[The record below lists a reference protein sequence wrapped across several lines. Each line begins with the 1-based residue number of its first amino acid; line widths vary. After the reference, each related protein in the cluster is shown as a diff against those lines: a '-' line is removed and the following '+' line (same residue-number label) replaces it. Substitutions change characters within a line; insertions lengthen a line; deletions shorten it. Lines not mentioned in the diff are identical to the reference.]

1 MGNARVTVALGG
13 AVVFLLP
20 MLAAAQTAPTA
31 DADMKEI
38 AAYRMT
44 MADVKKFANVMR
56 AVAEEMKSDPK
67 LQEIRKIEE
76 EMDKLSQK
84 EELTDA
90 EAERMEKLRERREK
104 LEESGD
110 DASSSDNPK
119 TLADM
124 EAAIRKQPAMAAAIQ
139 RAGFTPRQY
148 VTFTMA
154 YMQAAMVVGFSQGKV
169 DFAKLPAGVNPDNVK
184 FVMEHKAELDAMQ
197 KEFEAL
203 NKKPGGL

>member
-1 MGNARVTVALGG
+1 MGHARVTVVLGV
-13 AVVFLLP
+13 AVMGLLP
-20 MLAAAQTAPTA
+20 VLAAAQAA
-31 DADMKEI
+31 SSNDADMKEI

-44 MADVKKFANVMR
+44 MADVKKFGNVMR
-56 AVAEEMKSDPK
+56 AVAEEMKNDPK

-76 EMDKLSQK
+76 EMEKLSQK
-84 EELTDA
+84 DELTDA

-110 DASSSDNPK
+110 DASGDNAK
-119 TLADM
+119 SLADM
-124 EAAIRKQPAMAAAIQ
+124 EAAITKQPAMAAAIQ

-169 DFAKLPAGVNPDNVK
+169 DFAKLPAGVNPENVK